1 MNGAAFAP
9 PALRLFGGRLSI
21 RLDARALAVCV
32 GLGLLGALLALTSL
46 RLGTMPLSFSQVV
59 RTLAGQ
65 GDLAEHLVVIQ
76 WRLPRILGALLA
88 GAGLGLAGALFQ
100 TLLRNPLGSP
110 DILGFDA
117 GAFLGL
123 VLAMLAGG
131 GTVALASATLGG
143 GLIAGTLILLLSGG
157 LRAERLR
164 LILTGIAIGA
174 LFAALSD
181 WLVFTA
187 PLDTALSLASWKQGS
202 FAGLDWRRL
211 GIATML
217 FAILLPLGL
226 GCGGMVRALEL
237 GDDKALSLGQ
247 PARTARFRL
256 ALIGLGLTATATLL
270 AGPIGFVAL
279 ISPQVA
285 RRMAGSAGLPLV
297 TSMLFGAV
305 FLLGADLAARTL
317 FAPRALPVGAVTA
330 CVGGLYFAVLLRSR
344 FAGQGASR

>member
-1 MNGAAFAP
+1 M
-9 PALRLFGGRLSI
+9 
-21 RLDARALAVCV
+21 RLDSRALAVCI
-32 GLGLLGALLALTSL
+32 GLGLLAALLTLASL

-65 GDLAEHLVVIQ
+65 GDLAEHLVVME
-76 WRLPRILGALLA
+76 WRLPRVLGALLA

-143 GLIAGTLILLLSGG
+143 GLIAGMLILLLSGG
-157 LRAERLR
+157 LHAERLR

-174 LFAALSD
+174 LFSALSD

-202 FAGLDWRRL
+202 LAGLDWRRL

-217 FAILLPLGL
+217 FAVLLPLGL
-226 GCGGMVRALEL
+226 GCGRMVRALEL

-285 RRMAGSAGLPLV
+285 RRMVGSAGLPLV
-297 TSMLFGAV
+297 TSLLFGAV

-317 FAPRALPVGAVTA
+317 FAPRSLPVGAVTA
-330 CVGGLYFAVLLRSR
+330 CLGGLYFAILLRSR

>member
-1 MNGAAFAP
+1 M
-9 PALRLFGGRLSI
+9 
-21 RLDARALAVCV
+21 RLDARALAVCI
-32 GLGLLGALLALTSL
+32 GLGLLCALLALASL

-59 RTLAGQ
+59 RTLTGQ
-65 GDLAEHLVVIQ
+65 GDLAERLVVME

-143 GLIAGTLILLLSGG
+143 GLMAGTLILLLSGG
-157 LRAERLR
+157 LHAERLR

-174 LFAALSD
+174 VFSALSD

-187 PLDTALSLASWKQGS
+187 PLDTALSLATWKQGS

-211 GIATML
+211 GIATGL
-217 FAILLPLGL
+217 FGLLLPLGL
-226 GCGGMVRALEL
+226 GCGRMVCALEL